1 MGRGFYESDKFYRL
15 CDKYGILVWQDF
27 AFACAPYP
35 FYTEEFWH
43 NVKDEIKSA
52 VKD

>member
-1 MGRGFYESDKFYRL
+1 MGGAYESDKFYRL

-27 AFACAPYP
+27 AFACAYP
-35 FYTEEFWH
+35 FYTEEFLH